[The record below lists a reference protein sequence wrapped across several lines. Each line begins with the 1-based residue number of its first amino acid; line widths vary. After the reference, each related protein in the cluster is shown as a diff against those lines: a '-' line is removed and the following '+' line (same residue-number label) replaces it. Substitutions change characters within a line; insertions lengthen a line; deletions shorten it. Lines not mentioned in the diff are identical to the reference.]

1 MRKITMTG
9 ENAVYVEHRN
19 DNTTP
24 EDDRE
29 VVVGGDV
36 VVVEDSRERKM
47 LTPERYMT
55 SIDIVLRR
63 LKEAEQQL
71 QDAKGFMEKRLETG
85 YEHYEQKSVESMCNA
100 LAIVNEQHVGLMNIL
115 NYKIEY

>member
-55 SIDIVLRR
+55 IIDIVLRR
-63 LKEAEQQL
+63 LKEAEQRL
-71 QDAKGFMEKRLETG
+71 QESKDFMEKRLETG
-85 YEHYEQKSVESMCNA
+85 YEHYEQKSSLRICNA
-100 LAIVNEQHVGLMNIL
+100 LAIVRQQDVSLMEIL
-115 NYKIEY
+115 NCKIEY